1 MSLNGTVWAPIGP
14 SPLHAGIDVNG
25 QVTSVAVNPNNPKVI
40 YIGTAWGGIWR
51 TRDGGTNWTPLFDR
65 APSLGIGEPAAIA
78 IDPIDTS
85 IIYAGTS
92 SREGSQFSR
101 NATQPGAGLFK
112 STDGGASWVRLGWP
126 YPSNS
131 PSNAN
136 QFFTQSINVVI
147 VDPADNQIVYLAS
160 DSGVYRSTDGGLN
173 WTQGAAPG
181 GAVNTLVLDPTSSS
195 AARILYAGI
204 GGVGVVQSSNGGR
217 NWATILNTTT
227 AAVATKMTAGSYTG
241 FGKVVVALA
250 PPTSPAN
257 PGGIRVIYVSM
268 VGTPNV
274 FGSLDTVGVFLSQDQ
289 GGTWI
294 AQAATGITSTS
305 YGGYA
310 FHMAVDPDSPGDGV
324 GDIIYFGALA
334 QVRSTDAGASFSGL
348 TGLHA
353 DTHTWGFAKQS
364 GSSTIIF
371 CGNDGGIFQSTD
383 GINFSSLNGGGLQ
396 TGLFYNL
403 DVKPDATA
411 SVTLG
416 ALQDNGV
423 ATTASAVSPA
433 WQAGLGGDGFD
444 VAHDGQIAAQVYAR
458 SNANIYSSTN
468 DGDSYPTGITPPF
481 TIPEQKTYL
490 AAVASDPSKGN
501 VVYVSGSQNLYQST
515 DGGVTWPN
523 HFPIPGAA
531 NEVDVAPTNGNNV
544 VVAVGGQVFV
554 STNALVPAGFTFT
567 NITRNLPGLNVT
579 RVAFDPTDPTAI
591 YAVLSGFSGFPGG
604 HVFRATLGGSTWKD
618 ISPPLDLPFNAVA
631 LDGSDTPTGIYA
643 GTDFGVLRSLDGGA
657 SWSILDDIH
666 FPLAPVFEL
675 VFHHGELRAGT
686 FGRGVFSFVKPS
698 GPSIALALEHGLA
711 FGTVCQGPQYLTIT
725 VYNVGAKDLVIA
737 NVQRLMGSSDFTV
750 LSNPA
755 TPLALPP
762 GEDIDFTVAY
772 SPTALGVLETATIR
786 ISSNDPTAPFVDL
799 AATGIQGTARLGTA
813 IVDNGFIGNACL
825 GSFAEAELTIN
836 NSGNCALTVFGIG
849 SSSAEFLAPH
859 ISTPL
864 LLGSGESTEVTIRFQ
879 PASFGAKAAIITL
892 FSNDP
897 AGARTVAVSGFAP
910 APRLALVI
918 ANAGNFGNCC
928 VGSFKDEPLILN
940 NSGRCT
946 LTVTSI
952 TSSSGEFLV
961 PLVLS
966 FPVTIEAGGELE
978 VPIRFQPASFGPK
991 AATITV
997 TSDDPAGPHVIALSG
1012 NAPSGKLAVTGSAYF
1027 GGVKCCQRAFRTIAV
1042 CNVGDCDLHVT
1053 KVHFEREN
1061 RHWKLDHNPF
1071 PATLH
1076 PGSCLNVTIRYKAT
1090 QKEPRPCEVVIRS
1103 DDPVTPVKE
1112 VEVIAWTRCCC
1123 KACCEECRA
1132 GCCCEERHKECCEE
1146 HHRDCCDKRE
1156 EECREGRREGGG
1168 REEHRDERHGE
1179 RNPKEHHHGKRDDGD
1194 GDED

>member
-25 QVTSVAVNPNNPKVI
+25 QVTSIAVNPNNPKVI
-40 YIGTAWGGIWR
+40 YIGTAWGGIWH
-51 TRDGGTNWTPLFDR
+51 TRDGGTSWTPLFDR
-65 APSLGIGEPAAIA
+65 APSLGIGESAAIA

-92 SREGSQFSR
+92 NREGSQFSR

-126 YPSNS
+126 YPSS
-131 PSNAN
+131 APSNAN
-136 QFFTQSINVVI
+136 IFFNQSINVVI

-160 DSGVYRSTDGGLN
+160 NFGFFRSTDGGLN
-173 WTQGAAPG
+173 WSPGVAPV
-181 GAVNTLVLDPTSSS
+181 GAVNSLAFDPTSPA

-204 GGVGVVQSSNGGR
+204 NGLGVVQSTNGGR
-217 NWATILNTTT
+217 NWTTILNTATP
-227 AAVATKMTAGSYTG
+227 AVVTKLTAGGYTG

-257 PGGIRVIYVSM
+257 PGGIRVLYASM

-274 FGSLDTVGVFLSQDQ
+274 FATPDTVGVFLSQDQ
-289 GGTWI
+289 GSTWT
-294 AQAATGITSTS
+294 AQAATGTSSTT

-324 GDIIYFGALA
+324 ADTIYFGTLA
-334 QVRSTDAGASFSGL
+334 QVRSTDAGATFTGL

-353 DTHTWGFAKQS
+353 DTHTWAFAKRS
-364 GSSTIIF
+364 GSATIIF
-371 CGNDGGIFQSTD
+371 CGNDGGIFMSTD
-383 GINFSSLNGGGLQ
+383 GVNFSSLNGGGLQ

-423 ATTASAVSPA
+423 ATTAGAVSPA

-444 VAHDGQIAAQVYAR
+444 VAHDGQVAARAYAR
-458 SNANIYSSTN
+458 SNGNIFRSTDN
-468 DGDSYPTGITPPF
+468 GDSYPTTITPPF
-481 TIPEQKTYL
+481 GVPEQGVYL
-490 AAVASDPSKGN
+490 AAVASDPSQGN
-501 VVYVSGSQNLYQST
+501 VVYAAGKQNLWQST
-515 DGGVTWPN
+515 DGGATWPN
-523 HFPIPGAA
+523 HFPLPGPA

-554 STNALVPAGFTFT
+554 STNALVGGGFTFSS
-567 NITRNLPGLNVT
+567 ITRDLPGLNVT

-591 YAVLSGFSGFPGG
+591 YAVLSGFSGFAGG
-604 HVFRATLGGSTWKD
+604 HVFRTTLGASKWKD
-618 ISPPLDLPFNAVA
+618 ISPPVDLPYNALA
-631 LDGSDTPTGIYA
+631 LDGSETPTSIYA
-643 GTDFGVLRSLDGGA
+643 GTDFGVVRSVDGGA
-657 SWSILDDIH
+657 NWSILDDIH
-666 FPLAPVFEL
+666 FPGAPVFEL
-675 VFHHGELRAGT
+675 VFHSGELRAAT
-686 FGRGVFSFVKPS
+686 FGRGVFSFVKPA

-711 FGTVCQGPQYLTIT
+711 FNTICQGPHYLTLT
-725 VYNVGAKDLVIA
+725 VYNVGVKDLVISS
-737 NVQRLMGSSDFTV
+737 VQRLMGSSDFIV

-755 TPLALPP
+755 TPLIIPP
-762 GEDIDFTVAY
+762 GEDIEFTVAY
-772 SPTALGVLETATIR
+772 SPTVFGVLEIATIR
-786 ISSNDPTAPFVDL
+786 IISNDPTAPFVDL
-799 AATGIQGTARLGTA
+799 AATGMQGTANLGTA

-825 GSFAEAELTIN
+825 GSFADAELTIN
-836 NSGNCALTVFGIG
+836 NSGNCLLAVLGIV

-859 ISTPL
+859 LTAPL

-879 PASFGAKAAIITL
+879 PASFGTKSATISLI
-892 FSNDP
+892 SNDP

-918 ANAGNFGNCC
+918 ANTGNFGNCC

-940 NSGRCT
+940 NGGRCT
-946 LTVTSI
+946 LTVTGI
-952 TSSSGEFLV
+952 TSSSGDFLV

-966 FPVTIEAGGELE
+966 YPLTIEAGGELE
-978 VPIRFQPASFGPK
+978 VPIRFQPGSFGIK
-991 AATITV
+991 SATITV
-997 TSDDPAGPHVIALSG
+997 TSDDPAGPRAIALTG
-1012 NAPSGKLAVTGSAYF
+1012 NAPSGKLAVTGSADF
-1027 GGVKCCQRAFRTIAV
+1027 GGVKCGRRAFRTIEV

-1053 KVHFEREN
+1053 KVAFEHEN
-1061 RHWKLDHNPF
+1061 RHWRLVHNPF

-1076 PGSCLNVTIRYKAT
+1076 PGACLGVTIRYKAT
-1090 QKEPRPCEVVIRS
+1090 QKEPGPCEVVICS
-1103 DDPVTPVKE
+1103 DDPATPVRE
-1112 VEVIAWTRCCC
+1112 VDVIAWTRCCC
-1123 KACCEECRA
+1123 KKCCEECRS
-1132 GCCCEERHKECCEE
+1132 GRRCDE
-1146 HHRDCCDKRE
+1146 HHRDCCEDHHRECCEKRE
-1156 EECREGRREGGG
+1156 EESRDGRRE
-1168 REEHRDERHGE
+1168 HQHGDHD
-1179 RNPKEHHHGKRDDGD
+1179 KSD